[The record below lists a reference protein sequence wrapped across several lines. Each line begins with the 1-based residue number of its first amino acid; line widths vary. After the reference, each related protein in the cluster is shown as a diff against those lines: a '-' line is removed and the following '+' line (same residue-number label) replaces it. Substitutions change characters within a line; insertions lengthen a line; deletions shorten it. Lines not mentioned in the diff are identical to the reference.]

1 MDYSIEGLRL
11 LAVLEG
17 LQQMLTPAQY
27 QIDIEISVTAYTL
40 IFGSIT

>member
-11 LAVLEG
+11 PAVLED
-17 LQQMLTPAQY
+17 LQQMLTSAQY
-27 QIDIEISVTAYTL
+27 QIDIKISVTAYTL